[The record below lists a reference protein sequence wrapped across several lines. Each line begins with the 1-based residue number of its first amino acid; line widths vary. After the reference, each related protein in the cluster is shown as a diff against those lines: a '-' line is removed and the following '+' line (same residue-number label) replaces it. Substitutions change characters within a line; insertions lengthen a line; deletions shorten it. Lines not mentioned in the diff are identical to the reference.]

1 MTLLFDDIVFG
12 PIQSRRFGRSL
23 GINLLPLTN
32 KVCNFNCVY
41 CECGWTNLKSQS
53 VVYFPYEVICAK
65 LKEAFYDLAQKSL
78 PIDCITF
85 AGNGEPTMHPR
96 FNEIIDKT
104 IEYRNRYLPGKPIV
118 VLSNAALAGNK
129 KVFDALQK
137 ADLRVLK
144 LDAGSD
150 AMFQK
155 IDKPLSGKS
164 LDWHISKLKAF
175 KGQLIIQSMFLRG
188 KHNGESIDNTEEK
201 ELELWLSAI
210 KEIHPESVMIYTLDR
225 PAPEPELE
233 KVQPAILDM
242 ICKRVEKEGIP
253 CKAYL

>member
-1 MTLLFDDIVFG
+1 MALLFDDVVFG
-12 PIQSRRFGRSL
+12 PVQSRRFGHSL
-23 GINLLPLTN
+23 GINLLPLSN

-41 CECGWTNLKSQS
+41 CECGWTDLKSQT
-53 VVYFPYEVICAK
+53 VLYFPYEVICAK
-65 LKEAFYDLAQKSL
+65 IKHSFQELARKSI

-96 FNEIIDKT
+96 FNDIIDAV
-104 IEYRNRYLPGKPIV
+104 IAYRNEYLPGRKIV
-118 VLSNAALAGNK
+118 VLSNAALAGNP

-150 AMFQK
+150 AMFQR

-164 LDWHISKLKAF
+164 IAWHITKLKAF
-175 KGQLIIQSMFLRG
+175 KGRLIIQTIFLKGR
-188 KHNGESIDNTEEK
+188 HNGESIDNTEEK
-201 ELELWLSAI
+201 ELELWIKAI
-210 KEIHPESVMIYTLDR
+210 KDIHPESVMIYTLDR

-242 ICKRVEKEGIP
+242 ICKRVEKEGIL
-253 CKAYL
+253 CKVYL

>member
-1 MTLLFDDIVFG
+1 MALLFEDVVFG
-12 PIQSRRFGRSL
+12 PVNSRRFGRSL
-23 GINLLPLTN
+23 GINLLPLSN

-41 CECGWTNLKSQS
+41 CECGWTDLKSIKFS
-53 VVYFPYEVICAK
+53 YFPFEIICAK
-65 LKEAFYDLAQKSL
+65 IQQAFKELSLKAEV
-78 PIDCITF
+78 PDCITF
-85 AGNGEPTMHPR
+85 AGNGEPTMHPQ
-96 FNEIIDKT
+96 FGEIMDRV
-104 IEYRNRYLPGKPIV
+104 IEYRNQYLSGCKIV
-118 VLSNAALAGNK
+118 VLSNAALAGNQ

-164 LDWHISKLKAF
+164 LNWHISKLKAF
-175 KGQLIIQSMFLRG
+175 KGRLIIQSMFLKG

-233 KVQPAILDM
+233 KVQPALLDM